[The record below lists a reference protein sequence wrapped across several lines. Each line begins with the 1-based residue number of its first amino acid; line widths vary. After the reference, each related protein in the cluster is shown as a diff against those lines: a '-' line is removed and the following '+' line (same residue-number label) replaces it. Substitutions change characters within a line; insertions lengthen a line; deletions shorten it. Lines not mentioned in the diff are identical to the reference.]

1 MGYNKAYGEGVEV
14 MEECVKPIYVH
25 IYAEGHLIDYPNI
38 PVYLGM
44 YNGSYLVINSV
55 TRYPISVAEKEVVAL
70 VFARAR
76 KLRETRKAII
86 SRILKVDTDL
96 WNWGDIFLVES
107 NDGMNDKPPPLER
120 GKNLNIS
127 SENTKT
133 ELPAGQLL
141 GHEERE
147 PISPAIPAG
156 EERSSTHKRGV
167 TSETSGNPY
176 PLGRGGGQGIYPINE
191 LQNPFKLKPFKQM
204 LSRLPNFY
212 SNEECVIAFDRC
224 EKFPLYV
231 NLELCIYDGFH
242 FFVLKQFKDGL
253 VYITQSP
260 RTFTKNGG

>member
-107 NDGMNDKPPPLER
+107 NDG
-120 GKNLNIS
+120 
-127 SENTKT
+127 
-133 ELPAGQLL
+133 
-141 GHEERE
+141 
-147 PISPAIPAG
+147 
-156 EERSSTHKRGV
+156 
-167 TSETSGNPY
+167 
-176 PLGRGGGQGIYPINE
+176 IYSINE
-191 LQNPFKLKPFKQM
+191 LQNPFKLKPFKQI